1 MSKPHNFRTFRA
13 KRTCRAII
21 LILALGLLFTITYAL
36 PGFAATSPEDLL
48 NKPAPSFTVTD
59 LNGTRIVL
67 NEWNEVVLIDFW
79 ATWCGPCREITPV
92 LISLN
97 KTYSDQG
104 LTVIGIAVN
113 DTKKK
118 VAEYVKSNGIPYHVI
133 ATTSKE
139 DTPLAKIIQDY
150 GVRAIPTLVLID
162 NEGIVRHVTVGMGPN
177 KSKFEKELSQLI
189 TDLLK
194 R

>member
-36 PGFAATSPEDLL
+36 PGFAATRPEDLL

-118 VAEYVKSNGIPYHVI
+118 VAEYVKSNSIPYHVI

-139 DTPLAKIIQDY
+139 DTPLTKIIQDY